1 MSTISG
7 QSESLRPRQAAG
19 KVTSFLLRVSQIVEG
34 WMDRRRQRRA
44 LLELSDHLL
53 KDIGVG
59 RGDAYREG
67 SKPFWRG

>member
-1 MSTISG
+1 MSTTSG
-7 QSESLRPRQAAG
+7 QSESLRPRHAPG
-19 KVTSFLLRVSQIVEG
+19 KLSRCLLTVSQIAEG
-34 WMDRRRQRRA
+34 WMERRRQRRA

-53 KDIGVG
+53 KDIGIG